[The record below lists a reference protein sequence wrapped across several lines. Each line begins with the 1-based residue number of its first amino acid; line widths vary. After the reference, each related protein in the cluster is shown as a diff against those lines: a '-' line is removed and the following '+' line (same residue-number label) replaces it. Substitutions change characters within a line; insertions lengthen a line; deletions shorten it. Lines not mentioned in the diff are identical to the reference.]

1 MLHRGTKLVGVAGTM
16 GGGGQPQ
23 IHTQVLMRSLDQG
36 MTPAEAV
43 AAPRFIVGGTASM
56 QAGPVVEAEERIPA
70 ETRGAFTDAGYDVGL
85 LDGYDGS
92 VGHTHLIRVGPDGF
106 TVGSDPRADGSAEAR

>member
-1 MLHRGTKLVGVAGTM
+1 M

-36 MTPAEAV
+36 VTPAEVV
-43 AAPRFIVGGTASM
+43 AAPRYIVGGTASM
-56 QAGPVVEAEERIPA
+56 QGDPFVEAEERVPQSA
-70 ETRGAFTDAGYDVGL
+70 RAAFAGAGYEVRL
-85 LDGYDGS
+85 LDGLDGS
-92 VGHTHLIRVGPDGF
+92 VGHAHLIRVGPDGF